1 MGRADESVV
10 RRATENGGAITRS
23 EALALGMTESTLRRR
38 VETGWMERASS
49 GVYVLPWVRER
60 WFGMLSAA
68 VHKLGAVASHEA
80 AAQLHDMRSVT
91 KGRVV
96 VSVPVRRSNRFVG
109 ALVHQSTDLTPD
121 QLMVV
126 EGLAV
131 TTPART
137 VIDLAAVLARS
148 QLERV
153 ISFAVAD
160 GILDLDY
167 ITELF
172 HRLARKGKPGVRNL
186 RAVLSG
192 IAAPSTPESEL
203 EVRFLGLI
211 RKAGLPDPVA
221 QYRAPWLRSVNGR
234 VDFAYIH
241 ERVVIE
247 VDGRRWHSGPDSFL
261 RDRERA
267 NLAQLAGWQLLSFT
281 WEHITHQPRY
291 VISTV
296 RKALRIP
303 F

>member
-1 MGRADESVV
+1 
-10 RRATENGGAITRS
+10 
-23 EALALGMTESTLRRR
+23 
-38 VETGWMERASS
+38 MERASS

-60 WFGMLSAA
+60 WFGTLSAA
-68 VHKLGAVASHEA
+68 IHKLGAVASHES
-80 AAQLHDMRSVT
+80 AAQLHGMRGVKQSQ
-91 KGRVV
+91 VV
-96 VSVPVRRSNRFVG
+96 VTVPVRRTNRFEG
-109 ALVHQSTDLTPD
+109 ARVHQSTDLTSD
-121 QLMVV
+121 QLTVV
-126 EGLAV
+126 EGLPA
-131 TTPART
+131 TNPART

-153 ISFAVAD
+153 VSFAIAD
-160 GILDLDY
+160 GTLDLGEL
-167 ITELF
+167 TGLF

-192 IAAPSTPESEL
+192 IAGASTPESEL
-203 EVRFLGLI
+203 EIRFLGLI
-211 RKAGLPDPVA
+211 RKAGLPDPLT

-303 F
+303 S